1 MTIVDLDAE
10 RGRISLSTKQLE
22 PEPGDTSK
30 NRDCV
35 YEMADEMAAKYRE
48 MLLAKASGEPLESI
62 ELPGATVEAIPD
74 LEEEEILSAIDED
87 VVVEEAPDE
96 S

>member
-22 PEPGDTSK
+22 PEPGDTIE
-30 NRDCV
+30 NRDRV
-35 YEMADEMAAKYRE
+35 YEMADEMATKYRE
-48 MLLAKASGEPLESI
+48 MLLAKASGQPIESI
-62 ELPGATVEAIPD
+62 ELPAATIEAIPD
-74 LEEEEILSAIDED
+74 LVQEEIPFAIEED
-87 VVVEEAPDE
+87 VVEEAPAE